1 MKNAATGKK
10 SKANQG
16 TDWDR
21 LRNMSD
27 AAVHAAVEADPDAH
41 PTDEEFWRDAKVVM
55 PRPKEVVTIRLDAD
69 LLAWL
74 RQQPGYQT
82 RINAILRTFMKAH
95 AHKKDQHAPA

>member
-1 MKNAATGKK
+1 MKDAATGKK

-21 LRNMSD
+21 LQNMSD

-55 PRPKEVVTIRLDAD
+55 PQHKEVVTIRLDPVCD
-69 LLAWL
+69 KP
-74 RQQPGYQT
+74 RRSGRG
-82 RINAILRTFMKAH
+82 RIARTV
-95 AHKKDQHAPA
+95 